1 MWESFKESMGEAL
14 VYLGIFVSLYL
25 VFYIISILV
34 PFGLECLVNLVA
46 YLNPWF
52 VIPLYKM

>member
-46 YLNPWF
+46 YLNP
-52 VIPLYKM
+52 